1 MQALRSLVLACGLL
15 LAGLLVPTSVAY
27 AADPPS
33 CPAGETAVQNAS
45 GGWFCVT
52 VVVPEAPGGQQTGDN
67 SGGQT
72 GDNSGGGGSAGAPP
86 VCKDVYT
93 GKEVPCT
100 DPDAGAYFPN
110 APVYGGNDGCNAF
123 MLQPQPPPGDPM
135 WEGHDPSE
143 GSVWGCDPDF
153 PSNANTFF
161 IPNSEAPT
169 IADPAVLAQRALG
182 RMKLVNAAAQIA
194 PGPDFHTYINIENW
208 LWIPADQWESMELT
222 VSAGPTSVT
231 VTAAP
236 VRVEWD
242 MGPEAIECGDAGRV
256 WKKGMT
262 DAAKTT
268 CSYAYGSIENS
279 SGDTHTVSAQLV
291 YAVTWTCSGT
301 CLTPSGDL
309 GEVAS
314 PAGETTTIEVRQ
326 RQTVVTN

>member
-1 MQALRSLVLACGLL
+1 MQALRAILVTCGLVLAS
-15 LAGLLVPTSVAY
+15 LLVPAGVAY
-27 AADPPS
+27 ADDPPS
-33 CPAGETAVQNAS
+33 CPSGETAVQNAG

-52 VVVPEAPGGQQTGDN
+52 VTAPGNPGGQQTGD
-67 SGGQT
+67 T
-72 GDNSGGGGSAGAPP
+72 SGGGTGSTGGAPP
-86 VCKDVYT
+86 VCEDIYS

-100 DPDAGAYFPN
+100 DPNAGAYFPN
-110 APVYGGNDGCNAF
+110 APVWGGNHGCNAF
-123 MLQPQPPPGDPM
+123 MLQPQPSPGDPM

-153 PSNANTFF
+153 ANNRNTFF
-161 IPNSEAPT
+161 VPNNEAPT
-169 IADPAVLAQRALG
+169 IVDPAVLAQRALG
-182 RMKLVNAAAQIA
+182 RMQLVNADAQIA

-208 LWIPADQWESMELT
+208 LWVPADQWRSMDLS
-222 VSAGPTSVT
+222 VSAGPTTVT

-242 MGPEAIECGDAGRV
+242 MGPESIGCEDAGRV

-262 DAAKTT
+262 DAATTT
-268 CSYAYGSIENS
+268 CSYAYESIEKS

-309 GEVAS
+309 GEIAS

-326 RQTVVTN
+326 RQTVVTD